1 MGKGGF
7 IEDIVIQFYRE
18 MPTQESRINEFQEE
32 QTKVVL
38 IQGQQGSNHQ
48 YNGQITE
55 TEEIIT
61 RDSHTNQNQN
71 QIIRLDSN
79 QLKHFDEKQ
88 IILQTNSSNDEN
100 ENGQG
105 PMKVFIINQPVK
117 NVIQAGNNLIVETET
132 PIKTEDLNPGSN
144 GGGQQLGNNDQL
156 SILPHGQ
163 EEIHSPSSSVSS
175 SNALVGFD
183 PSKRSFTEE
192 ELRPSPIRTKTK
204 KRAVP
209 DNEKDSTYWE
219 RRAKNNLAAKR
230 SRESRRNRDNQVTER
245 TAFLENENINLRNR
259 INEVRSEILD
269 VKEKLQQYQI
279 MFRNPEI
286 QKQAN
291 EAMNAL

>member
-1 MGKGGF
+1 
-7 IEDIVIQFYRE
+7 
-18 MPTQESRINEFQEE
+18 MPTQESRIQEIQE
-32 QTKVVL
+32 NQTNVVV
-38 IQGQQGSNHQ
+38 IQGQPRSNQGQFNDH
-48 YNGQITE
+48 NMITE

-61 RDSHTNQNQN
+61 RDNHVNQNQN
-71 QIIRLDSN
+71 QQIIRLDSN

-88 IILQTNSSNDEN
+88 IILQTNSCNDEN

-132 PIKTEDLNPGSN
+132 PIKTEDLNHGSN
-144 GGGQQLGNNDQL
+144 SGQQFGNNDQL
-156 SILPHGQ
+156 SSLPHDQ

-175 SNALVGFD
+175 QNALVGFD
-183 PSKRSFTEE
+183 PSKRSFTED

-209 DNEKDSTYWE
+209 DQEKDGTYWE

-259 INEVRSEILD
+259 INEVRSDILD

-279 MFRNPEI
+279 MFRNPEV

>member
-1 MGKGGF
+1 MNYAPEQPLYDDPF
-7 IEDIVIQFYRE
+7 SQFGNA
-18 MPTQESRINEFQEE
+18 Q
-32 QTKVVL
+32 
-38 IQGQQGSNHQ
+38 
-48 YNGQITE
+48 
-55 TEEIIT
+55 
-61 RDSHTNQNQN
+61 
-71 QIIRLDSN
+71 
-79 QLKHFDEKQ
+79 
-88 IILQTNSSNDEN
+88 EN

-144 GGGQQLGNNDQL
+144 GGQPLGHNDQL
-156 SILPHGQ
+156 TISPHGLSHDQ
-163 EEIHSPSSSVSS
+163 EEIHSPSSSGVSS

-209 DNEKDSTYWE
+209 DTEKDSTYWE